1 MSLLV
6 FSACSGDKEKPQEQA
21 QENSQQVDEEVIKI
35 GIFEPIT
42 GANGAGGAMEEEGV
56 RLANKLYPDQIKL
69 KLPML
74 PFVL

>member
-1 MSLLV
+1 MGGVGHIMSLLV

-56 RLANKLYPDQIKL
+56 NQIKL